1 MRHEQPASVPIKL
14 LLGHY
19 HALNEHW
26 QQALEEYTE
35 CFKEAPDEPLVP
47 LCTGT
52 ALLHFAM
59 SRKVPSRDRA
69 VKQAFAFLNC
79 YTRLK
84 QAPQEN
90 AYNLGRACHQLGL
103 NTLAVKYY
111 EKALACK
118 VVVPGEVGQPA
129 SEALENRRF
138 CDLRRETA
146 HNLSLIYCNSGAP
159 NLARAVLRQYGTI

>member
-47 LCTGT
+47 LCTAEVMLRGETRALAFAGT

-59 SRKVPSRDRA
+59 SRK
-69 VKQAFAFLNC
+69 
-79 YTRLK
+79 
-84 QAPQEN
+84 
-90 AYNLGRACHQLGL
+90 
-103 NTLAVKYY
+103 
-111 EKALACK
+111 
-118 VVVPGEVGQPA
+118 
-129 SEALENRRF
+129 
-138 CDLRRETA
+138 
-146 HNLSLIYCNSGAP
+146 
-159 NLARAVLRQYGTI
+159 